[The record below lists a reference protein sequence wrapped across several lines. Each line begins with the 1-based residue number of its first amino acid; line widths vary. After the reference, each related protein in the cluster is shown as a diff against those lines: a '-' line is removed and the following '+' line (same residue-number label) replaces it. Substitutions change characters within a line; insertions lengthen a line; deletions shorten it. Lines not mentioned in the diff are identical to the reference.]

1 MSGVRLYFRYVA
13 VALRSQ
19 MQYPASLIMHMVGSF
34 FLQVTHLFA
43 LAMLFRRFDRLG
55 HWGLG
60 ESLIFYGMA
69 YMASALGQIYM
80 RGLMNVGAMV
90 QSGDFDRIML
100 RPRSV
105 LLQTMGSDL
114 HVMKLGAFL
123 DGLVPF
129 VIGVI
134 MVRPGWNAGDWLLL
148 VMSVALGSLT
158 YAGIALIRAMVSF
171 FTVESLEF
179 FNIFIYGGVEANS
192 KPMDIYTDWFRR
204 FFTYVIP
211 MGAINY
217 LPMSVLLDM
226 NYVPAWA
233 AYLAPLMGVA
243 FFIAGMVFW
252 RFGVRHYRSTGS

>member
-1 MSGVRLYFRYVA
+1 MSGIRLYLRYVG
-13 VALRSQ
+13 VAFRSQ
-19 MQYPASLIMHMVGSF
+19 MQYPASFIMHVVGSF

-43 LAMLFRRFDRLG
+43 LVMLFKRFDSLG
-55 HWGLG
+55 QWGLG
-60 ESLIFYGMA
+60 ECLIFYGMA
-69 YMASALGQIYM
+69 YMASALAKTYM
-80 RGLMNVGAMV
+80 RGLMNVGSMV
-90 QSGDFDRIML
+90 QSGEFDRIML

-114 HVMKLGAFL
+114 QFIRVGEFL

-134 MVRPGWNAGDWLLL
+134 MVGPGWNAGDWLLV
-148 VMSVALGSLT
+148 VMAVGLGSLT

-171 FTVESLEF
+171 FTVESLEV

-192 KPMDIYTDWFRR
+192 KPMDIYSEWFKR
-204 FFTYVIP
+204 FFLFVIP

-217 LPMSVLLDM
+217 LPMSALLDM
-226 NYVPAWA
+226 NYVLAWA
-233 AYLAPLMGVA
+233 AYLSPLMGVA
-243 FFIAGMVFW
+243 FFMVGLVFW

>member
-1 MSGVRLYFRYVA
+1 MSGIRLYFRYVG
-13 VALRSQ
+13 VAFRSQ
-19 MQYPASLIMHMVGSF
+19 LQYPASFIMHMVGSF

-43 LAMLFRRFDRLG
+43 LVMLFRRFDSLG
-55 HWGLG
+55 QWQLG
-60 ESLIFYGMA
+60 ECLIFYGMA
-69 YMASALGQIYM
+69 YMASAVGQICM
-80 RGLMNVGAMV
+80 QGLMNVGAMV

-114 HVMKLGAFL
+114 RFMKLGALL

-134 MVRPGWNAGDWLLL
+134 MVRPGWNAGDWTL
-148 VMSVALGSLT
+148 VLMAVSMGAFT
-158 YAGIALIRAMVSF
+158 YAGIGLIRATVSF

-192 KPMDIYTDWFRR
+192 KPMDIYTGWFKNV
-204 FFTYVIP
+204 FTFVIP

-226 NYVPAWA
+226 NYVPEWL
-233 AYLAPLMGVA
+233 AYMSPLLGPA
-243 FFIAGMVFW
+243 FFMVGIVFW